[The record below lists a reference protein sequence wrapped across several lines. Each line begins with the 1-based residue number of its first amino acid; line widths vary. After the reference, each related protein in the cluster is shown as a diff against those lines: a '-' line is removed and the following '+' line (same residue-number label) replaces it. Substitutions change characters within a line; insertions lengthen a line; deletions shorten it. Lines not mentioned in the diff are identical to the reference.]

1 MLRMQIPRSHPQKI
15 RSAFST
21 QLKPGKRVWT
31 RTRPGDGQ
39 QTTDGCGSCV
49 HRIVIMVEDAGAH
62 HVQVLGSDVRFAA
75 AHSTAGARSR
85 ESRGSRSPSSAEP
98 RIGVSRSPSPP
109 AAERSP
115 SLPPSP
121 PLLHPLSQTRPPRP
135 PTPRCPGWRL
145 GRPPPGPTSSRSLSR
160 FRPQFFPLL
169 TRSSWGQDPLSSCR
183 LCHHLLLRGTWPPQG
198 LSPGLSTR
206 LSPKRRHDPTGP
218 LAQTHGGFL
227 QPLDVGTARAVP
239 LLGRRRAARGPAGAG
254 GPRHP
259 LLLPP
264 SLRP

>member
-1 MLRMQIPRSHPQKI
+1 M
-15 RSAFST
+15 
-21 QLKPGKRVWT
+21 
-31 RTRPGDGQ
+31 
-39 QTTDGCGSCV
+39 
-49 HRIVIMVEDAGAH
+49 
-62 HVQVLGSDVRFAA
+62 QVLGSDVRFAA

-85 ESRGSRSPSSAEP
+85 ESRGSGSPSSAEP

-121 PLLHPLSQTRPPRP
+121 PLLHPLSQTPPPRP

-160 FRPQFFPLL
+160 FRPRFFLLL

-218 LAQTHGGFL
+218 LAQTHGGFP
-227 QPLDVGTARAVP
+227 QPLDVGTGTRCP
-239 LLGRRRAARGPAGAG
+239 GTGRRRGPPAPTPAPPFSQAVTQIDAVLTAIVPGAVGETEAQGGQSMGTGWAPASGPCAPHPRSVLGTAEEG
-254 GPRHP
+254 GPQQ
-259 LLLPP
+259 
-264 SLRP
+264 